1 MFRFTP
7 VVKNLL
13 LINVIVFV
21 LQWMLP
27 VLTYYIALWGMGTG
41 NFKPYQLFTYMFAHD
56 PKGFGHIFGNM
67 LLLIITGPTLEEYWG
82 QKKFLFFYMA
92 AGLSAAAFYVL
103 MNLVMG
109 TDSHSVMFGAS
120 GAVYGVMTAFG
131 IIFAEMEMRM
141 MFLPISFK
149 AKYLTLF
156 FGLLAIYNS
165 FTPRAAGD
173 NVAHLAHLGGIVFA
187 IIFILYWRSK
197 GRY

>member
-13 LINVIVFV
+13 LINVIVFIG
-21 LQWMLP
+21 QKIIP
-27 VLTYYIALWGMGTG
+27 VLTLYIGLWGMGTG

-67 LLLIITGPTLEEYWG
+67 LLLIVTGPTLEEYWG

-92 AGLSAAAFYVL
+92 AGLSAAAFYVI
-103 MNLVMG
+103 MNLVLG
-109 TDSHSVMFGAS
+109 TDAYSVMYGAS
-120 GAVYGVMTAFG
+120 GAVYGVLIAFG
-131 IIFAEMEMRM
+131 IIFAEMEMRL

-149 AKYLTLF
+149 AKYLALF
-156 FGLLAIYNS
+156 FGMLAIYNS
-165 FTPRAAGD
+165 LTPRTAGD
-173 NVAHLAHLGGIVFA
+173 NVAHLAHLGGMVFA